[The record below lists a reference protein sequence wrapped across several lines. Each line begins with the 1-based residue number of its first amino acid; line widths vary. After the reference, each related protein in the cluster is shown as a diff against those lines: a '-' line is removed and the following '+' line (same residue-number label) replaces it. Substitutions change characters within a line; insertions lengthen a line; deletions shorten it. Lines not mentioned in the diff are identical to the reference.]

1 MTLWLEARRDLDEA
15 ERPLFTWPVHE
26 ETPLMV
32 STALRPDLLD
42 W

>member
-1 MTLWLEARRDLDEA
+1 MPWLEARRDLAEA

-26 ETPLMV
+26 EMPLMV
-32 STALRPDLLD
+32 LTALRPDLLD